1 MRSKKLIMKK
11 YRSIFLILFSLALL
25 SFGNSCQKDKL
36 DGEVL
41 NNPALAEELY
51 SKAKDTFVF
60 ENQNLVLETELYR
73 DFFPGVPS
81 NGKTNLQ
88 ALLWLISVD
97 SSSITEQ
104 FSITKLYII
113 NNNEVWVSVPDE
125 RNDDYLPEYKSHY
138 VSING
143 PQWDTGLKVDVVVAL
158 TRVSNSKEYFL
169 IAHDQTITRIE

>member
-1 MRSKKLIMKK
+1 MKK
-11 YRSIFLILFSLALL
+11 YRSVFLILFSLALL
-25 SFGNSCQKDKL
+25 LFGNSCQKDKL

-113 NNNEVWVSVPDE
+113 NNNEVWVSVPDK